1 MNEYEA
7 TFSQDGRY
15 ITERRWPFPEHAYEI
30 VNAVPLGYGNDV
42 TDELCAQIEQ
52 MEA

>member
-30 VNAVPLGYGNDV
+30 VNAVPLGYTV
-42 TDELCAQIEQ
+42 
-52 MEA
+52 